1 MELTYDR
8 EGHAFGEID
17 GVKFEGF
24 CVPVTSQYLI
34 FIKAGNLF
42 LGCGFFSMDT
52 FDKIGI
58 PAARIT
64 CVSSIEQMLNS
75 NIVSVTKSAAAHG
88 ITECMTG
95 AEAIAK
101 MKSA

>member
-8 EGHAFGEID
+8 PDHATGEID

-24 CVPVTSQYLI
+24 CTSVTSQYLI

-42 LGCGFFSMDT
+42 LGCGFFDMDT
-52 FDKIGI
+52 FEKIGI
-58 PAARIT
+58 PAGRIT
-64 CVSSIEQMLNS
+64 CVSSIEQMLSS
-75 NIVSVTKSAAAHG
+75 NIVSVTKSAEAHG
-88 ITECMTG
+88 ITTCMTG

-101 MKSA
+101 MK